1 MTEPVRER
9 VVRWQDPS
17 ITAAGFRDVS
27 GIEALRAM
35 QRGEIPPPPI
45 AHLMGF
51 SLEEV
56 DEGRVVFGA
65 LPAEYHYNPIG
76 VVHGGFALTLFDS
89 ALGCAVQSA
98 LPAGVRYTTTD
109 VQVRLIRGITKDT
122 GPVRCEA
129 KVVHV
134 GRSTGIAE
142 ARMTDGAGKLL
153 GIGTTACAI
162 FRA

>member
-1 MTEPVRER
+1 MIEGVRER
-9 VVRWQDPS
+9 VVRWQDPQ
-17 ITAAGFRDVS
+17 I
-27 GIEALRAM
+27 ALRAIEGM
-35 QRGEIPPPPI
+35 SGLEMLRAMIAGNVPPPPI
-45 AHLMGF
+45 AALMNIRLVAVELGSAVF
-51 SLEEV
+51 EGEPGEE
-56 DEGRVVFGA
+56 
-65 LPAEYHYNPIG
+65 HYNPIG